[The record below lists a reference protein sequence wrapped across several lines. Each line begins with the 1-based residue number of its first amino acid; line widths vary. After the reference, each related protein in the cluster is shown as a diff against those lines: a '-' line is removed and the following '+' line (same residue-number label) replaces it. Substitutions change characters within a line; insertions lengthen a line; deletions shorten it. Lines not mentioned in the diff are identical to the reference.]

1 MRKLI
6 DEKFNHEKVDLLES
20 LLMRKVEIM
29 VPNRQTDRQT
39 DGRTMLVVK
48 SLLLKVKNIKDT
60 KIKALIEL
68 KLMMKV
74 GI

>member
-6 DEKFNHEKVDLLES
+6 VEKFNHEKVDLLES
-20 LLMRKVEIM
+20 LLMRKVKIM
-29 VPNRQTDRQT
+29 VPNRQT